1 MRRRTLIMTQSKKD
15 TIHTQLY
22 DIYDEIKAQ
31 LTELNQEK
39 ALVINGPD
47 TKLIKRGIEIS
58 YLQGQKQ
65 ATDHI
70 FKLIEQ
76 HPDESEFLSSYEAF
90 EQTVKAHFDNN
101 KKLFSNMSEPNED
114 FEQVLSKYYHAAG
127 QQFVFEQMNKTN

>member
-1 MRRRTLIMTQSKKD
+1 MTQSKKD
-15 TIHTQLY
+15 AIHSQLY

-58 YLQGQKQ
+58 YLQGQKR

-70 FKLIEQ
+70 FNLIEQ
-76 HPDESEFLSSYEAF
+76 HPDESEFLSSYKST
-90 EQTVKAHFDNN
+90 EQMVKEQLDSN
-101 KKLFSNMSEPNED
+101 KKYFSNMSEPNDD
-114 FEQVLSKYYHAAG
+114 FEQVISKYYHALG